1 MVYLSYMWKVINN
14 WRYYSYGRERY
25 LDCMGK
31 IFIRN
36 LNSLRQV
43 NTIAAVLA
51 GFYSIVPLVFY
62 KDVGKAGIYLATAV
76 VALALS
82 LFTNYK
88 MQGALV
94 SNRLIYI
101 LTTIYYANLILFGL
115 YLGVWAS
122 PGQFAVTFMCIMICA
137 LALLVNPPLFNLC
150 LTLVAMSIFAT
161 TAIILKPHHLWVP
174 DLCNLIFAGYISLFL
189 NWQVTKLR
197 LGLEL
202 SANMLEDERNKYFDQ
217 SVIDELTQLRN
228 RRDFMQTFQRYMSN
242 YRNTDDWLC
251 VAIADIDYFKNYND
265 HYGHP
270 KGDDCLRGVGRV
282 FNNLKDNLGVYT
294 ARVGGEE
301 FALLWFEE
309 NITAIDTVVYEIMK
323 SMSELQIPHE
333 KSKVWPYVT
342 LSIGIYVERC
352 GSSNDTQTLYDMA
365 DKALYTAKN
374 NGRNRAVINGAE
386 LKQYEITPKETV
398 TA

>member
-1 MVYLSYMWKVINN
+1 MWKLINN

-25 LDCMGK
+25 LECMSK

-36 LNSLRQV
+36 LDSLRQV

-51 GFYSIVPLVFY
+51 GCYAIVPMVVD
-62 KDVGKAGIYLATAV
+62 KDFIKAGIYLATAII
-76 VALALS
+76 ALALS
-82 LFTNYK
+82 FFTNYK

-101 LTTIYYANLILFGL
+101 LTTIYYTNIMLFGL
-115 YLGVWAS
+115 YLGVWAN

-137 LALLVNPPLFNLC
+137 LALLVNPPLFNLF
-150 LTLVAMSIFAT
+150 LTLIAMGIYIVTAVIF
-161 TAIILKPHHLWVP
+161 KEPYLWLP
-174 DLCNLIFAGYISLFL
+174 DICNLVFAGFISLFL
-189 NWQVTKLR
+189 NWQITKLR

-202 SANMLEDERNKYFDQ
+202 SANMLEDERNQYFDQ
-217 SVIDELTQLRN
+217 STVDELTKLKN

-251 VAIADIDYFKNYND
+251 IAIADIDYFKNFND

-270 KGDDCLRGVGRV
+270 KGDDCLRAVGKA
-282 FNNLKDNLGVYT
+282 FNSLKDNLGVYA

-309 NITAIDTVVYEIMK
+309 NATSVDTVVAEIMK
-323 SMSELQIPHE
+323 LMGEMKMPHE
-333 KSKVWPYVT
+333 KSKVNPYVS

-352 GSSNDTQTLYDMA
+352 GSPNDMQTLYDLA
-365 DKALYTAKN
+365 DKALYAAKTS
-374 NGRNRAVINGAE
+374 GRNRAVITGAE
-386 LKQYEITPKETV
+386 LKQYEITPEAAAKK
-398 TA
+398 A

>member
-1 MVYLSYMWKVINN
+1 
-14 WRYYSYGRERY
+14 
-25 LDCMGK
+25 MGK

-36 LNSLRQV
+36 LNSLRQA
-43 NTIAAVLA
+43 NTIAAVMVGCYA
-51 GFYSIVPLVFY
+51 IVPMVVN
-62 KDVGKAGIYLATAV
+62 KDFIKAGIYLAAAII
-76 VALALS
+76 ALLLS

-94 SNRLIYI
+94 SNRLIYV
-101 LTTIYYANLILFGL
+101 LTTVYYANIMLLGL
-115 YLGVWAS
+115 YLGIWAN

-137 LALLVNPPLFNLC
+137 LALLVNPPLYNLC
-150 LTLVAMSIFAT
+150 LTLISMGIFITVAVIF
-161 TAIILKPHHLWVP
+161 KPRGLWLT
-174 DLCNLIFAGYISLFL
+174 DICNLIFAGYISLFL
-189 NWQVTKLR
+189 NWQITKLR

-251 VAIADIDYFKNYND
+251 IAIADIDYFKNFND

-270 KGDDCLRGVGRV
+270 RGDDCLRAVGKV
-282 FNNLKDNLGVYT
+282 FNSLKDNLGVYT

-301 FALLWFEE
+301 FALLWFEKDAASV
-309 NITAIDTVVYEIMK
+309 NTVVHEVMK
-323 SMSELQIPHE
+323 LIVEMKMPHE

-352 GSSNDTQTLYDMA
+352 GSPNDMQTLYDFA
-365 DKALYTAKN
+365 DKALYTAKTS
-374 NGRNRAVINGAE
+374 GRNRAVINGAE
-386 LKQYEITPKETV
+386 LKQYEITPKET
-398 TA
+398 AAKKA

>member
-1 MVYLSYMWKVINN
+1 
-14 WRYYSYGRERY
+14 
-25 LDCMGK
+25 MGK
-31 IFIRN
+31 VFIRN
-36 LNSLRQV
+36 LNSLRQA
-43 NTIAAVLA
+43 NTIAAVLI
-51 GFYSIVPLVFY
+51 GCYSIVPLAVD
-62 KDVGKAGIYLATAV
+62 KDFFKAGIYLAAAII
-76 VALALS
+76 ALTLS

-94 SNRLIYI
+94 SNRLIYV
-101 LTTIYYANLILFGL
+101 LTTIYYANIMLFGL
-115 YLGVWAS
+115 YLGVWANS
-122 PGQFAVTFMCIMICA
+122 GQFAVTFMCIMICA

-150 LTLVAMSIFAT
+150 LTIVAMGVFIT
-161 TAIILKPHHLWVP
+161 VAINFKPSELWLS
-174 DLCNLIFAGYISLFL
+174 DICNLIFAGFISLFL
-189 NWQVTKLR
+189 TWQITKLR

-228 RRDFMQTFQRYMSN
+228 RRDFMQTFQRYISN

-251 VAIADIDYFKNYND
+251 IAIADIDYFKNFND

-301 FALLWFEE
+301 FALLWFEK
-309 NITAIDTVVYEIMK
+309 NAAAVDTVVHEIMK
-323 SMSELQIPHE
+323 LMGEMKMPHE

-342 LSIGIYVERC
+342 LSIGVYVERC
-352 GSSNDTQTLYDMA
+352 GSPNDMQTLYDSA
-365 DKALYTAKN
+365 DKALYAAKTS
-374 NGRNRAVINGAE
+374 GRNRAVISGAE
-386 LKQYEITPKETV
+386 LKQYEIIPKET
-398 TA
+398 AAKKA

>member
-1 MVYLSYMWKVINN
+1 
-14 WRYYSYGRERY
+14 
-25 LDCMGK
+25 MGK

-43 NTIAAVLA
+43 NIIAAVLTGCYA
-51 GFYSIVPLVFY
+51 IVPIIADIANPDFR
-62 KDVGKAGIYLATAV
+62 KAGMYLATAII
-76 VALALS
+76 ALALS

-94 SNRLIYI
+94 SHRLIYV
-101 LTTIYYANLILFGL
+101 LTTLYYANIMVFGL
-115 YLGVWAS
+115 YLGVWANPS
-122 PGQFAVTFMCIMICA
+122 QFAVTYMCIMICA

-150 LTLVAMSIFAT
+150 LTLVSMGIFIT
-161 TAIILKPHHLWVP
+161 VAIIFKPRGLWLT
-174 DLCNLIFAGYISLFL
+174 DICNLVFAGYISLFL
-189 NWQVTKLR
+189 NWQITKLR

-202 SANMLEDERNKYFDQ
+202 SANMLEDERNQYFDQ
-217 SVIDELTQLRN
+217 STIDELTKLKN
-228 RRDFMQTFQRYMSN
+228 RRDFMQTFQRYISN

-251 VAIADIDYFKNYND
+251 IAIADIDYFKNYND

-282 FNNLKDNLGVYT
+282 FNSLKDNLGVYA

-301 FALLWFEE
+301 FALLWFEKDA
-309 NITAIDTVVYEIMK
+309 TSVDTVVSEIMK
-323 SMSELQIPHE
+323 LMGEMKMPHE

-352 GSSNDTQTLYDMA
+352 GSPNDMQTLYDSA
-365 DKALYTAKN
+365 DKALYAAKTG
-374 NGRNRAVINGAE
+374 GRNCAIINGAE
-386 LKQYEITPKETV
+386 LKQYKITPKEATV
-398 TA
+398 KKEVPVKKEAAAKTKKK

>member
-1 MVYLSYMWKVINN
+1 MWKMINN

-36 LNSLRQV
+36 LNSLRQA

-51 GFYSIVPLVFY
+51 GCYSILPMVLDKNF
-62 KDVGKAGIYLATAV
+62 GKAGMYLITAII
-76 VALALS
+76 ALALS

-94 SNRLIYI
+94 TNRLIYI
-101 LTTIYYANLILFGL
+101 LTTIYFANIILFGL
-115 YLGVWAS
+115 YLGVWAN
-122 PGQFAVTFMCIMICA
+122 PGQFAVTFMCILICA

-150 LTLVAMSIFAT
+150 LTLTAMGAFIAA
-161 TAIILKPHHLWVP
+161 AIIFKPRELWLP
-174 DLCNLIFAGYISLFL
+174 DISNLIFAGYISLFL
-189 NWQVTKLR
+189 NWQITKLR

-202 SANMLEDERNKYFDQ
+202 SANMLEDERNQYFDQ
-217 SVIDELTQLRN
+217 STVDELTKLKN
-228 RRDFMQTFQRYMSN
+228 RRDFMQTFQRYISN

-251 VAIADIDYFKNYND
+251 IAIADIDYFKNFND

-270 KGDDCLRGVGRV
+270 KGDDCLRGVGKV
-282 FNNLKDNLGVYT
+282 FNSLKDNLGVYA

-301 FALLWFEE
+301 FALLWFEKDA
-309 NITAIDTVVYEIMK
+309 TAVGTVVSEVMK
-323 SMSELQIPHE
+323 LMGEMKMPHE

-342 LSIGIYVERC
+342 LSIGVYVERC
-352 GSSNDTQTLYDMA
+352 GSPSDMQTLYDLA
-365 DKALYTAKN
+365 DKALYTAKTS
-374 NGRNRAVINGAE
+374 GRNRGVINGAE
-386 LKQYEITPKETV
+386 IKQYEILPKETAAQK
-398 TA
+398 T

>member
-1 MVYLSYMWKVINN
+1 MGKFIDI

-25 LDCMGK
+25 LDCMNK
-31 IFIRN
+31 VFIRN
-36 LNSLRQV
+36 LNTLRQA
-43 NTIAAVLA
+43 NTIAAVLT
-51 GFYSIVPLVFY
+51 GFYVIVYMVVEQDIFR
-62 KDVGKAGIYLATAV
+62 ACIYLASV
-76 VALALS
+76 LIALTLS

-101 LTTIYYANLILFGL
+101 LTSIYFANIILFGL
-115 YLGVWAS
+115 HMGVWAN
-122 PGQFAVTFMCIMICA
+122 PGNFSVTFMCILICA
-137 LALLVNPPLFNLC
+137 LALLVNPPLYNLC
-150 LTLVAMSIFAT
+150 LTLSAMCVFIACVVIFKSREFWLSD
-161 TAIILKPHHLWVP
+161 IFNVF
-174 DLCNLIFAGYISLFL
+174 FAGYISLFL
-189 NWQVTKLR
+189 NWQITKLR

-251 VAIADIDYFKNYND
+251 IGICDIDYFKYFND

-270 KGDDCLRGVGRV
+270 KGDDCLRGVGKV
-282 FNNLKDNLGVYT
+282 FNRLKDELGVYT

-301 FALLWFEE
+301 FALLWFEKE
-309 NITAIDTVVYEIMK
+309 ALSANTVVAEIMK
-323 SMSELQIPHE
+323 LMGEMKMPHE
-333 KSKVWPYVT
+333 KSKVNPYVS

-352 GSSNDTQTLYDMA
+352 GSPNDMQTLYDFA
-365 DKALYTAKN
+365 DKALYTAKS
-374 NGRNRAVINGAE
+374 NGRNRAVITGAE
-386 LKQYEITPKETV
+386 ITQYEILPK
-398 TA
+398 

>member
-1 MVYLSYMWKVINN
+1 MWKMINN

-36 LNSLRQV
+36 LNSLRQA

-51 GFYSIVPLVFY
+51 GCYSILPMVLDKNF
-62 KDVGKAGIYLATAV
+62 GKAGMYLITAII
-76 VALALS
+76 ALALS

-94 SNRLIYI
+94 TNRLIYI
-101 LTTIYYANLILFGL
+101 LTTIYFANIILFGL
-115 YLGVWAS
+115 YLGVWAN
-122 PGQFAVTFMCIMICA
+122 PGQFAVTFMCILICA

-150 LTLVAMSIFAT
+150 LTLTAMGAFIAA
-161 TAIILKPHHLWVP
+161 AIIFKPRELWLP
-174 DLCNLIFAGYISLFL
+174 DISNLIFAGYISLFL
-189 NWQVTKLR
+189 NWQITKLR

-202 SANMLEDERNKYFDQ
+202 SANMLEDERNQYFDQ
-217 SVIDELTQLRN
+217 STVDELTKLKN

-251 VAIADIDYFKNYND
+251 IAIADIDYFKNFND

-270 KGDDCLRGVGRV
+270 KGDDCLRAVGKV
-282 FNNLKDNLGVYT
+282 FNTLKDNLGVYT

-301 FALLWFEE
+301 FSLLWFEK
-309 NITAIDTVVYEIMK
+309 NATSVDTVVAEVMK
-323 SMSELQIPHE
+323 LMGEMKMPHE
-333 KSKVWPYVT
+333 KSKVNPYVT

-352 GSSNDTQTLYDMA
+352 GSPNDMQTLYDLA
-365 DKALYTAKN
+365 DKALYAAKTS
-374 NGRNRAVINGAE
+374 GRNRAVISGAE
-386 LKQYEITPKETV
+386 LKQYEITPEMAAKK
-398 TA
+398 A